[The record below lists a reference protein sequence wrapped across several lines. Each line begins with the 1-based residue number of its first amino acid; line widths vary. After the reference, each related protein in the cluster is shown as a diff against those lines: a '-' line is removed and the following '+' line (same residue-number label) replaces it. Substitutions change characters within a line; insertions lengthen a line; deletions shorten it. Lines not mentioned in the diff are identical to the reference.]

1 MVLQIMFKVS
11 RNQNFIF
18 KNSSNGHNL
27 YAWSLFWHF
36 KPWYQTF
43 LMIWK
48 KIDLDKYLI
57 PKLCFKVLGH
67 LLFYRSPS
75 FQNGMHLKILGSFIT
90 FTHILHSPWCVLE
103 LCHTL
108 GWFATCF
115 HCIGPTLVVNPK
127 VKPQ

>member
-1 MVLQIMFKVS
+1 MKSILAFQAMI
-11 RNQNFIF
+11 
-18 KNSSNGHNL
+18 SN
-27 YAWSLFWHF
+27 LFND
-36 KPWYQTF
+36 
-43 LMIWK
+43 LK

-67 LLFYRSPS
+67 LFFYRSPS

-108 GWFATCF
+108 G
-115 HCIGPTLVVNPK
+115 
-127 VKPQ
+127 